1 MRRIESFED
10 LLNDS
15 SILAGL
21 QDGGST
27 MSFFR
32 VQYNAVHHVCLQY
45 SSFFLSIYGPKRRG
59 ARRTRG
65 SSSFG

>member
-1 MRRIESFED
+1 MPVGLYALHVQVERAVRRIESFED

-32 VQYNAVHHVCLQY
+32 VRTHC
-45 SSFFLSIYGPKRRG
+45 
-59 ARRTRG
+59 ARLLVASPGLAPLT
-65 SSSFG
+65 